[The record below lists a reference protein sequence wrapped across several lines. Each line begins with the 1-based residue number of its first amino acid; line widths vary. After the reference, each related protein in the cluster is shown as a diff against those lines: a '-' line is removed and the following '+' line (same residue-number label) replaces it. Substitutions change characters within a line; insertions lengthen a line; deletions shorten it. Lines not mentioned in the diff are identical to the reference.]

1 MKEIERKY
9 LVNTKEL
16 ELIYSGTPVHIV
28 QWYLNRDKNRVVRVR
43 IRGEEAFLTIKGAN
57 NGIVRTE
64 FEYNIPYSEA
74 LAMLPLADG
83 KVIDK
88 TRWTLDYG
96 GHTWEVDEFHGD
108 LSGLILAEV
117 ELESEDEEV
126 DLPIFV
132 EREVSDDPRYYNSNL
147 AQ

>member
-1 MKEIERKY
+1 
-9 LVNTKEL
+9 
-16 ELIYSGTPVHIV
+16 LIYSGTPVHIV